1 MNRSEIEAKL
11 GDLLVQELKLDREK
25 IKPGASFEKDLEVDS
40 LGVVELLMVLED
52 AFGVSIADQEAKRI
66 VKVSD
71 AVDLLARKLGA

>member
-1 MNRSEIEAKL
+1 MNRSDIEAKL
-11 GDLLVQELKLDREK
+11 TDLLVQELKLDRER
-25 IKPGASFEKDLEVDS
+25 IKPAASFEKDLEVDS

-52 AFGVSIADQEAKRI
+52 AFGVSIADEEAKKI

>member
-11 GDLLVQELKLDREK
+11 TDLLVRELKLDREK
-25 IKPGASFEKDLEVDS
+25 IKPAASFERDLEVDS

-52 AFGVSIADQEAKRI
+52 AFGVSIADEEAKKI

-71 AVDLLARKLGA
+71 AVELLAKKLGA